1 MGQVRNDT
9 GELRVLPVAD
19 YTGIEDGTVVP
30 VPDEEVYHWVAG
42 GFTALTRYPVP
53 FRLYPN
59 HQHDPLAYPLPEP
72 DADDP
77 SAVAVGQPE
86 DAVPT
91 AAAPPAPQQTVPA
104 ATAPAAAPETH
115 APEPPA
121 ADSAKE

>member
-19 YTGIEDGTVVP
+19 YTGVKDGQVID
-30 VPDEEVYHWVAG
+30 VPDDEVYHWVAG

-59 HQHDPLAYPLPEP
+59 HQGDPLAYALPEP

-77 SAVAVGQPE
+77 SAVAVGPAE
-86 DAVPT
+86 AAVP
-91 AAAPPAPQQTVPA
+91 ARPPAAQQTVPA
-104 ATAPAAAPETH
+104 ATAPAAAPETD